1 MHKTMRIVLLILLFF
16 STQLYAQDST
26 ATEVPF
32 SKGVNLTNWFQASS
46 PGSID
51 FSKYT
56 YEDFSDI
63 KSLGIDVIRLPIN
76 LHSMTLGDP
85 DQTLDPLFLFFL
97 DQVIT
102 WAEELDLYLILDNHT
117 FDPSD
122 ATDPQIGDI
131 LNPVWVQMA
140 QHFSSRSEKILY
152 EILNEPHGISH
163 ELWNSIQGEVI
174 ETIRSVD
181 STHTIIV
188 GGADFNSYNSL
199 NKMPTYEDDN
209 LIYTFHFYDPFVLT
223 HQGASWTTPSMADLS
238 GIPFPYALEN
248 MPRFPTSLQG
258 TWVQG
263 AFNNYNN
270 EGNANFIKQKIDIAA
285 EFSRQ
290 RGVPV
295 FCGEFGVYIPNS
307 DNQSRV
313 NWYKVVVD
321 YLNESGIA
329 WTMWDYHGGFGV
341 FEEGGEDLFDHDLN
355 IPLLESLGFTIP
367 QQTEYIKTAD
377 TTGFEL
383 YSDYMGKG
391 VQGSHSVNNGSL
403 ELYHSETTWEGEFSI
418 YWAGSTQ
425 YESIGFNLVPNKDMH
440 QLVDAYE
447 LLFYIK
453 GTEPTSF
460 DLRFID
466 TKRTDTADKPWRM
479 NLRVNP
485 NDLLWNGEWEEVRI
499 PLSSFTEMGSWHEN
513 QWFNPQGDFDWADVD
528 VFQIVSETGAMGNA
542 EVWFDAIRIVE
553 IGKYEVNT
561 EPISDIIGYRLGQ
574 NYPNPFNPTTEISY
588 TLPQASFVRVEVFN
602 NVGQKVADLVA
613 QEQSAGNYTVTFDA
627 SGLSS
632 GVYFYKLTTPS
643 FSQTKKMLLVK

>member
-1 MHKTMRIVLLILLFF
+1 MRLLILSFLLI
-16 STQLYAQDST
+16 STQLHGQDSS
-26 ATEVPF
+26 ATTLPF
-32 SKGVNLTNWFQASS
+32 SKGVNLTNWFQANS

-131 LNPVWVQMA
+131 LNPVWLQMA
-140 QHFSSRSEKILY
+140 QHFNGRSKKILY

-163 ELWNSIQGEVI
+163 NLWNSIQGDVI
-174 ETIRSVD
+174 QTIRSVD
-181 STHTIIV
+181 TSHTIIV
-188 GGADFNSYNSL
+188 GGADYNSYNSL
-199 NKMPTYEDDN
+199 SKLPVYDDNN

-223 HQGASWTTPSMADLS
+223 HQGASWTTPSMTDLG
-238 GIPFPYALEN
+238 GIPFPYEASA

-270 EGNANFIKQKIDIAA
+270 EGNANFIKQKIDIAVA
-285 EFSRQ
+285 FSQQ

-307 DNQSRV
+307 DNESRV

-329 WTMWDYHGGFGV
+329 WTIWDYHGGFGV
-341 FEEGGEDLFDHDLN
+341 FEEGGEGLFDHDLN
-355 IPLLESLGFTIP
+355 VPLLESLGLNVPP
-367 QQTEYIKTAD
+367 QTDYIISPD
-377 TTGFEL
+377 SSGFEF
-383 YSDYMGKG
+383 YTDYIGQG
-391 VQGSHSVNNGSL
+391 VQGSHSINNGSL
-403 ELYHSETTWEGEFSI
+403 EFYHSETKWEGEFSI

-425 YESIGFNLVPNKDMH
+425 YESIGFNLVPNKDMSE
-440 QLVDAYE
+440 LVNTYE
-447 LLFYIK
+447 LLFYVK

-466 TKRTDTADKPWRM
+466 TKRTDIEDRPWRM

-485 NDLLWNGEWEEVRI
+485 DDLLWNGEWEEVRI
-499 PLSSFTEMGSWHEN
+499 PLSSFTEMGSWDEN
-513 QWFNPQGDFDWADVD
+513 QWFNPQDDFDWTAVD
-528 VFQIVSETGAMGNA
+528 VFQIVSEIGAMGNA
-542 EVWFDAIRIVE
+542 ELWFDFIRIVE
-553 IGKYEVNT
+553 KGKYEVST
-561 EPISDIIGYRLGQ
+561 QPVSDFVDYQLHQ
-574 NYPNPFNPTTEISY
+574 NYPNPFNPTTQIHY
-588 TLPQASFVRVEVFN
+588 TLPVPAQVTLEVFN
-602 NVGQKVADLVA
+602 SIGQKVMELVNS
-613 QEQSAGNYTVTFDA
+613 QKPAGYHIEIFDA
-627 SGLSS
+627 TRLSS

-643 FSQTKKMLLVK
+643 FTETKRMLLIK

>member
-1 MHKTMRIVLLILLFF
+1 MKSLILSILLF
-16 STQLYAQDST
+16 STHLYAQVSST
-26 ATEVPF
+26 TELPF

-131 LNPVWVQMA
+131 LNPVWLQMA
-140 QHFSSRSEKILY
+140 QHFSGRSEKILY

-163 ELWNSIQGEVI
+163 NLWNSIQGDVI
-174 ETIRSVD
+174 QTIRSVD
-181 STHTIIV
+181 TTHTIIV
-188 GGADFNSYNSL
+188 GGADYNSYNSL
-199 NKMPTYEDDN
+199 SKLPVYDDNN

-223 HQGASWTTPSMADLS
+223 HQGASWTTPSMTDLG
-238 GIPFPYALEN
+238 GIPFPYEASA

-270 EGNANFIKQKIDIAA
+270 EGNANFIKQKIDIAVA
-285 EFSRQ
+285 FSQQ

-307 DNQSRV
+307 DNESRV

-329 WTMWDYHGGFGV
+329 WTIWDYHGGFGV
-341 FEEGGEDLFDHDLN
+341 FEEGGEGLFDHDLN
-355 IPLLESLGFTIP
+355 VPLLESLGLNVPP
-367 QQTEYIKTAD
+367 QTDYIISPD
-377 TTGFEL
+377 SSGFEF
-383 YSDYMGKG
+383 YTDYIGQG
-391 VQGSHSVNNGSL
+391 VQGSHSINNGSL
-403 ELYHSETTWEGEFSI
+403 EFYHSETKWEGEFSI

-425 YESIGFNLVPNKDMH
+425 YESIGFNLVPNKDMS
-440 QLVDAYE
+440 QLVNAYD
-447 LLFYIK
+447 LLFYVK

-466 TKRTDTADKPWRM
+466 TKRTDIEDRPWRM
-479 NLRVNP
+479 NLRVNQ

-499 PLSSFTEMGSWHEN
+499 PLSSFTEMGSWDEN
-513 QWFNPQGDFDWADVD
+513 QWFNPQNDYDWTAVD
-528 VFQIVSETGAMGNA
+528 VFQIVSETGAMGIA
-542 EVWFDAIRIVE
+542 ELWFDFIRIVE
-553 IGKYEVNT
+553 KGKYEVST
-561 EPISDIIGYRLGQ
+561 QLVSDLVDYQLHQ
-574 NYPNPFNPTTEISY
+574 NYPNPFNPITQIQY
-588 TLPQASFVRVEVFN
+588 TLPVPAQVTLEVFN
-602 NVGQKVADLVA
+602 SLGQKVMELVNS
-613 QEQSAGNYTVTFDA
+613 QQSAGYHTEIFDA
-627 SGLSS
+627 TRLSS
-632 GVYFYKLTTPS
+632 GIYFYKLTTLS
-643 FSQTKKMLLVK
+643 FTETKRMLLIK

>member
-1 MHKTMRIVLLILLFF
+1 MKLLILSFLLI
-16 STQLYAQDST
+16 STQLYGQDSS
-26 ATEVPF
+26 ATTLPF
-32 SKGVNLTNWFQASS
+32 SKGVNLTNWFQANS

-117 FDPSD
+117 FDPSN

-131 LNPVWVQMA
+131 LNPVWLQMA
-140 QHFSSRSEKILY
+140 QHFNGRSKKILY

-163 ELWNSIQGEVI
+163 NLWNSIQGDVI
-174 ETIRSVD
+174 QTIRSVD
-181 STHTIIV
+181 TTHTIIV
-188 GGADFNSYNSL
+188 GGADYNSYNSL
-199 NKMPTYEDDN
+199 SKLPAYDDNN

-223 HQGASWTTPSMADLS
+223 HQGASWTTPSMTDLG
-238 GIPFPYALEN
+238 GIPFPYEASA

-270 EGNANFIKQKIDIAA
+270 EGNANFIKQKIDIAVA
-285 EFSRQ
+285 FSQQ
-290 RGVPV
+290 RGVPL

-307 DNQSRV
+307 DNESRV

-329 WTMWDYHGGFGV
+329 WTIWDYHGGFGV
-341 FEEGGEDLFDHDLN
+341 FEEGGEGLFDHDLN
-355 IPLLESLGFTIP
+355 VPLLESLGLNVPP
-367 QQTEYIKTAD
+367 QTDYIISPD
-377 TTGFEL
+377 SSGFEF
-383 YSDYMGKG
+383 YTDYIGQG
-391 VQGSHSVNNGSL
+391 VQGLHSINNGSL
-403 ELYHSETTWEGEFSI
+403 EFYHSETKWEGEFSI

-425 YESIGFNLVPNKDMH
+425 YESIGFNLVPNKDMSE
-440 QLVDAYE
+440 LVNAYE
-447 LLFYIK
+447 LLFYVK

-466 TKRTDTADKPWRM
+466 TKRTDIEDRPWRM

-485 NDLLWNGEWEEVRI
+485 DDLLWNGEWEEVRI
-499 PLSSFTEMGSWHEN
+499 PLSSFTEMGSWDEN
-513 QWFNPQGDFDWADVD
+513 QWFNPQDDFDWTAVD
-528 VFQIVSETGAMGNA
+528 VFQIVSEIGAMGNA
-542 EVWFDAIRIVE
+542 ELWFDFIRIVE
-553 IGKYEVNT
+553 KGKYEVSIQ
-561 EPISDIIGYRLGQ
+561 PVSDFVDYQLHQ
-574 NYPNPFNPTTEISY
+574 NYPNPFNPTTQIHY
-588 TLPQASFVRVEVFN
+588 TLPVPAQVTLEVFN
-602 NVGQKVADLVA
+602 SIGQKVMELVNS
-613 QEQSAGNYTVTFDA
+613 QKPAGYHIEIFDA
-627 SGLSS
+627 TRLSS

-643 FSQTKKMLLVK
+643 FTETKRMLLIK

>member
-1 MHKTMRIVLLILLFF
+1 MKLLILSFLLI
-16 STQLYAQDST
+16 STQLYGQDSSAT
-26 ATEVPF
+26 ALPF

-391 VQGSHSVNNGSL
+391 VQGSHSINNGLL

-574 NYPNPFNPTTEISY
+574 NYPNPFNPTTSISF
-588 TLPQASFVRVEVFN
+588 TLNRSADVRLEVHN
-602 NVGQKVADLVA
+602 SLGQKVELLVN
-613 QEQSAGNYTVTFDA
+613 ELLESGNHSVEFDA
-627 SGLSS
+627 SGLAT
-632 GVYFYKLTTPS
+632 GVYFYTMSTPY
-643 FSQTKKMLLVK
+643 FTQTKKMLLVK

>member
-1 MHKTMRIVLLILLFF
+1 MKLLILSFLLI
-16 STQLYAQDST
+16 STQLHGQDSS
-26 ATEVPF
+26 ATTLPF
-32 SKGVNLTNWFQASS
+32 SKGVNLTNWFQANS

-117 FDPSD
+117 FDPSN

-131 LNPVWVQMA
+131 LNPVWLQMA
-140 QHFSSRSEKILY
+140 QHFNGRSKKILY

-163 ELWNSIQGEVI
+163 NLWNSIQGDVI
-174 ETIRSVD
+174 QTIRSVD
-181 STHTIIV
+181 TTHTIIV
-188 GGADFNSYNSL
+188 GGADYNSYNSL
-199 NKMPTYEDDN
+199 SKLPAYDDNN

-223 HQGASWTTPSMADLS
+223 HQGASWTTPSMTDLG
-238 GIPFPYALEN
+238 GIPFPYEASA

-270 EGNANFIKQKIDIAA
+270 EGNANFIKQKIDIAVA
-285 EFSRQ
+285 FSQQ
-290 RGVPV
+290 RGVPL

-307 DNQSRV
+307 DNESRV

-329 WTMWDYHGGFGV
+329 WTIWDYHGGFGV
-341 FEEGGEDLFDHDLN
+341 FEEGGEGLFDHDLN
-355 IPLLESLGFTIP
+355 VPLLESLGLNVPP
-367 QQTEYIKTAD
+367 QTDYIISPD
-377 TTGFEL
+377 SSGFEF
-383 YSDYMGKG
+383 YTDYIGQG
-391 VQGSHSVNNGSL
+391 VQGLHSINNGSL
-403 ELYHSETTWEGEFSI
+403 EFYHSETKWEGEFSI
-418 YWAGSTQ
+418 YWTGSTQ
-425 YESIGFNLVPNKDMH
+425 YESIGFNLVPNKDMSE
-440 QLVDAYE
+440 LVNAYE
-447 LLFYIK
+447 LLFYVK

-466 TKRTDTADKPWRM
+466 TKRTDIEDRPWRM

-485 NDLLWNGEWEEVRI
+485 DDLLWNGEWEEVRI
-499 PLSSFTEMGSWHEN
+499 PLSSFTEMGSWDEN
-513 QWFNPQGDFDWADVD
+513 QWFNPQDDFDWTAVD
-528 VFQIVSETGAMGNA
+528 VFQIVSEIGAMGNA
-542 EVWFDAIRIVE
+542 ELWFDFIRIVE
-553 IGKYEVNT
+553 KGKYEVSIQ
-561 EPISDIIGYRLGQ
+561 PVSDFVDYQLHQ
-574 NYPNPFNPTTEISY
+574 NYPNPFNPTTQIHY
-588 TLPQASFVRVEVFN
+588 TLPVPAQVTLEVFN
-602 NVGQKVADLVA
+602 SIGQKVMELVNS
-613 QEQSAGNYTVTFDA
+613 QKPAGYHIEIFDA
-627 SGLSS
+627 TRLSS

-643 FSQTKKMLLVK
+643 FTETKRMLLIK

>member
-1 MHKTMRIVLLILLFF
+1 MKLLILSFLLI
-16 STQLYAQDST
+16 STQLHGQDSS
-26 ATEVPF
+26 ATTLPF
-32 SKGVNLTNWFQASS
+32 SKGVNLTNWFQANS

-117 FDPSD
+117 FDPSN

-131 LNPVWVQMA
+131 LNPVWLQMA
-140 QHFSSRSEKILY
+140 QHFNGRSKKILY

-163 ELWNSIQGEVI
+163 NLWNSIQGDVI
-174 ETIRSVD
+174 QTIRSVD
-181 STHTIIV
+181 TTHTIIV
-188 GGADFNSYNSL
+188 GGADYNSYNSL
-199 NKMPTYEDDN
+199 SKLPAYDDNN

-223 HQGASWTTPSMADLS
+223 HQGASWTTPSMTDLG
-238 GIPFPYALEN
+238 GIPFPYEASA

-270 EGNANFIKQKIDIAA
+270 EGNANFIKQKIDIAVA
-285 EFSRQ
+285 FSQQ
-290 RGVPV
+290 RGVPL

-307 DNQSRV
+307 DNESRV

-329 WTMWDYHGGFGV
+329 WTIWDYHGGFGV
-341 FEEGGEDLFDHDLN
+341 FEEGGEGLFDHDLN
-355 IPLLESLGFTIP
+355 VPLLESLGLNVPP
-367 QQTEYIKTAD
+367 QTDYIISPD
-377 TTGFEL
+377 SSGFEF
-383 YSDYMGKG
+383 YTDYIGQG
-391 VQGSHSVNNGSL
+391 VQGLHSINNGSL
-403 ELYHSETTWEGEFSI
+403 EFYHSETKWEGEFSI

-425 YESIGFNLVPNKDMH
+425 YESIGFNLVPNKDMSE
-440 QLVDAYE
+440 LVNAYE
-447 LLFYIK
+447 LLFYVK

-466 TKRTDTADKPWRM
+466 TKRTDIEDRPWRM

-485 NDLLWNGEWEEVRI
+485 DDLLWNGEWEEVRI
-499 PLSSFTEMGSWHEN
+499 PLSSFTEMGSWDEN
-513 QWFNPQGDFDWADVD
+513 QWFNPQDDFDWTAVD
-528 VFQIVSETGAMGNA
+528 VFQIVSEIGAMGNA
-542 EVWFDAIRIVE
+542 ELWFDFIRIVE
-553 IGKYEVNT
+553 KGKYEVST
-561 EPISDIIGYRLGQ
+561 QPVSDFVDYQLHQ
-574 NYPNPFNPTTEISY
+574 NYPNPFNPTTQIHY
-588 TLPQASFVRVEVFN
+588 TLPVPAQVTLEVFN
-602 NVGQKVADLVA
+602 SIGQKVMELVNS
-613 QEQSAGNYTVTFDA
+613 QKPAGYHIEIFDA
-627 SGLSS
+627 TRLSS

-643 FSQTKKMLLVK
+643 FTETKRMLLIK

>member
-1 MHKTMRIVLLILLFF
+1 MRIVLLILLFF
-16 STQLYAQDST
+16 STQLYGQDST

-32 SKGVNLTNWFQASS
+32 SKGINLTNWFQANS

-51 FSKYT
+51 FSKYS

-63 KSLGIDVIRLPIN
+63 KSLGVDVIRLPIN
-76 LHSMTLGDP
+76 LHAMMQGEP
-85 DQTLDPLFLFFL
+85 DYALDPLFLFFL
-97 DQVIT
+97 DNVVE

-122 ATDPQIGDI
+122 ATDPQIGDV
-131 LNPVWVQMA
+131 LHHVWLQMA
-140 QHFSSRSEKILY
+140 QHYKDKSDNILY

-163 ELWNSIQGEVI
+163 ERWNTIQGEVI
-174 ETIRSVD
+174 ETIRTVD

-209 LIYTFHFYDPFVLT
+209 LIYTFHFYDPFVLS
-223 HQGASWTTPSMADLS
+223 HQGASWTTPSMVDLS
-238 GIPFPYALEN
+238 GIPFPYALEQ

-367 QQTEYIKTAD
+367 QQSEYIKTAD

-383 YSDYMGKG
+383 YSDYLGTD
-391 VQGSHSVNNGSL
+391 VQASHTINNGSL
-403 ELYHSETTWEGEFSI
+403 ELYHTETKWEGEFSM
-418 YWAGSTQ
+418 YWTGSTQ
-425 YESIGFNLVPNKDMH
+425 YESIGFNLVPNKDLS
-440 QLVDAYE
+440 QLVNGYE
-447 LLFYIK
+447 LLFYVK
-453 GTEPTSF
+453 GTDPISF

-466 TKRTDTADKPWRM
+466 TKKTDMEDRPWRM

-485 NDLLWNGEWEEVRI
+485 DDLLWNGEWEEVRI
-499 PLSSFTEMGSWHEN
+499 PLSSFTEMGSWDDN
-513 QWFNPQGDFDWADVD
+513 QWFNPQGDFDWTDVD
-528 VFQIVSETGAMGNA
+528 VFQIVSETGAMGSA
-542 EVWFDAIRIVE
+542 EVWFDVIRIVE
-553 IGKYEVNT
+553 IGKYEVST
-561 EPISDIIGYRLGQ
+561 QPISDMIDYRLDQ
-574 NYPNPFNPTTEISY
+574 NYPNPFNPTTSISFTLNRSTDVRLEIYNSI
-588 TLPQASFVRVEVFN
+588 
-602 NVGQKVADLVA
+602 GQKVELLVN
-613 QEQSAGNYTVTFDA
+613 ELLESGHHSVEFDA
-627 SGLSS
+627 SGLAT
-632 GVYFYKLTTPS
+632 GVYFYQLTTPF

>member
-1 MHKTMRIVLLILLFF
+1 MRLLLLLFLLI
-16 STQLYAQDST
+16 STQLYGQVNSS
-26 ATEVPF
+26 TEVPF
-32 SKGVNLTNWFQASS
+32 SKGINLTNWFQANS

-56 YEDFSDI
+56 YEDFTDI
-63 KSLGIDVIRLPIN
+63 KSLGVDVIRLPIN
-76 LHSMTLGDP
+76 LHSMIQGEP
-85 DQTLDPLFLFFL
+85 DYRLDPLFLFFL
-97 DQVIT
+97 DEVVD
-102 WAEELDLYLILDNHT
+102 WAEELDMYLILDNHT

-122 ATDPQIGDI
+122 ATDPLIGDV
-131 LNPVWVQMA
+131 LNHVWLQMA
-140 QHFSSRSEKILY
+140 EHYKDKSDNILY
-152 EILNEPHGISH
+152 EVLNEPHGISH
-163 ELWNSIQGEVI
+163 ELWNTIQGEVI

-181 STHTIIV
+181 TTHTIIV
-188 GGADFNSYNSL
+188 GGVDFNSYNSL
-199 NKMPTYEDDN
+199 NNMPTYEDDN

-223 HQGASWTTPSMADLS
+223 HQGASWTTPSLVDLAD
-238 GIPFPYALEN
+238 IPFPYALEH
-248 MPRFPTSLQG
+248 MPRLPTSLQG

-307 DNQSRV
+307 DNKSRV
-313 NWYKVVVD
+313 HWYKVVVD

-367 QQTEYIKTAD
+367 EQTEYIKIAD
-377 TTGFEL
+377 STGFEF

-391 VQGSHSVNNGSL
+391 VQGSHTINNGTL
-403 ELYHSETTWEGEFSI
+403 ELYHSDAKWEGEFSI
-418 YWAGSTQ
+418 YWTGSTQ
-425 YESIGFNLVPNKDMH
+425 YESIGFNLFPNKDLS
-440 QLVDAYE
+440 QLVHGYE
-447 LLFYIK
+447 LLFYVK
-453 GTEPTSF
+453 GTQPTSF

-466 TKRTDTADKPWRM
+466 TKRTDNDDRPWRM

-499 PLSSFTEMGSWHEN
+499 PLSSFTEMGSWDDN
-513 QWFNPQGDFDWADVD
+513 QWFNPQGDFDWSDVD
-528 VFQIVSETGAMGNA
+528 VFQIVSETGAMGSA

-553 IGKYEVNT
+553 IGEFEVST
-561 EPISDIIGYRLGQ
+561 QPSSEILDYRLLQ
-574 NYPNPFNPTTEISY
+574 NYPNPFNPDTSIPF
-588 TLPQASFVRVEVFN
+588 TLNRLTHVQLEVYN
-602 NVGQKVADLVA
+602 SVGQKIEQLVDRLMQPGHHSVA
-613 QEQSAGNYTVTFDA
+613 FDA
-627 SGLSS
+627 SGLAT

-643 FSQTKKMLLVK
+643 FTQTKKMLLVK

>member
-1 MHKTMRIVLLILLFF
+1 M
-16 STQLYAQDST
+16 
-26 ATEVPF
+26 
-32 SKGVNLTNWFQASS
+32 
-46 PGSID
+46 
-51 FSKYT
+51 
-56 YEDFSDI
+56 
-63 KSLGIDVIRLPIN
+63 
-76 LHSMTLGDP
+76 
-85 DQTLDPLFLFFL
+85 
-97 DQVIT
+97 
-102 WAEELDLYLILDNHT
+102 
-117 FDPSD
+117 
-122 ATDPQIGDI
+122 
-131 LNPVWVQMA
+131 
-140 QHFSSRSEKILY
+140 
-152 EILNEPHGISH
+152 NEPHGISH

-391 VQGSHSVNNGSL
+391 VQGSHSINNGSL

-466 TKRTDTADKPWRM
+466 TKRTDTAYKPWRM

-485 NDLLWNGEWEEVRI
+485 NDLLWNGVWEEVRI

-574 NYPNPFNPTTEISY
+574 NYPNPFNPTTSISF
-588 TLPQASFVRVEVFN
+588 TLNRSADVRLEVHN
-602 NVGQKVADLVA
+602 SLGQKVELLVN
-613 QEQSAGNYTVTFDA
+613 ELLESGNHSVEFDA
-627 SGLSS
+627 SGLAT
-632 GVYFYKLTTPS
+632 GVYFYTLSTPY
-643 FSQTKKMLLVK
+643 FTQTKKMLLVK

>member
-1 MHKTMRIVLLILLFF
+1 MKLLILSFLLI
-16 STQLYAQDST
+16 STQLYGQDSSAT
-26 ATEVPF
+26 ALPF

-131 LNPVWVQMA
+131 LNPVWLQMA

-223 HQGASWTTPSMADLS
+223 HQGASWTTPSMVDLS
-238 GIPFPYALEN
+238 GIPFPYALEI

-329 WTMWDYHGGFGV
+329 WTMWDYHGGYGV

-391 VQGSHSVNNGSL
+391 VQGSHSINNGLL

-466 TKRTDTADKPWRM
+466 TKGTDTADKPWRM

-574 NYPNPFNPTTEISY
+574 NYPNPFNPTTSISF
-588 TLPQASFVRVEVFN
+588 TLNRSADVRLEVHN
-602 NVGQKVADLVA
+602 SLGQKVELLVN
-613 QEQSAGNYTVTFDA
+613 ELLESGNHSVEFDA
-627 SGLSS
+627 SGLAT
-632 GVYFYKLTTPS
+632 GVYFYTLSTPY
-643 FSQTKKMLLVK
+643 FTQTKKMLLVK